1 MGYTG
6 TPGRK
11 KSRLSY
17 HVRLH
22 RRFPRRA
29 YTASATLGCNDELVA
44 FLVAVKGAG
53 AWVQGAASASASGG
67 SATAV
72 QAFPGGNT
80 LGNCIIVDASMSG
93 LFVACRPNDSRRL
106 HGFAGELL
114 ARRLLTGRWAAATRV
129 AFSFIA
135 FGVRAGANTVTVTFT
150 PGFSDPPGP
159 VTIARLTNT
168 TGGTALD
175 VSDLARASASANVYN
190 LSLTTTA
197 PHDLLHLA
205 IVIAAACAGSP
216 FAVGGGNPLT
226 PPTPPE
232 AWLIVNEPSLGFTD
246 RSSYLAM
253 GEGSHSFDLKLRER
267 GTANYTLVSNPQDP
281 TSAPISYLPTMG
293 QPIYLYD
300 QNVSGYALVFAGLIQ
315 DYTIRWSGI
324 TGLRYID
331 VSGSLWSRSS
341 DTVYAQPMQFVN
353 QTCGAIL
360 TALFNAFESGCP
372 VFPGVGPGGR
382 NRSTV
387 QRATR
392 RQTLGSV
399 RPACHHFGIHMG
411 RESADAAAFLS
422 VAHGDPG
429 AIHDSIRERALGFHL
444 AEVRQCRL
452 SQPAGGKTI
461 VRCLSA
467 FAGRLCRAG
476 QQTFT
481 LMRPVEQV
489 VAHVTT
495 TSTPNTATAA
505 FSGQPSPGDT
515 FSVGPAQ
522 GAWQAAHIY
531 GLGGVIVVSGIVFKV
546 TTAGTSG
553 GTQPAGFLTQTVVGD
568 TVNDNTVIWTCQGPA
583 GLGTGFTTYTWVS
596 ALDNTQYGQVLIGG
610 TLAASVQNAVDAL
623 NATAPYGGTPA
634 TKGKGLTISLPTWE
648 NSQVNA
654 ISVTGTGFTVTQKI
668 PGSGWIAGLTSTGT
682 AFSWS
687 AVTTSGGTSP
697 QTAVGPNEPATLS
710 ISVYAV
716 GTSNSAPGL
725 SYTEGSAVVQLATP
739 LNSGTNLTV
748 EYTRTD
754 GNVIEVENTAA
765 VTALAAISH
774 GTGKYQQSTD
784 QSSTGLI
791 STDAAAGLQFAQQIL
806 ATFDITQQKFEL
818 QLYQPGITPGQVL
831 TLALNSP
838 LNVMNGSYL
847 VLSIKGEL
855 VPTFPYL
862 DNPNAPN
869 AGHYRY
875 TADLINVNLIGTDLA
890 FWLGLGGGG
899 SGGGSGG
906 GELVAT
912 SGGGVPNAGP
922 LGPTPLTSGGVNAQ
936 TTSYTAVAADNG
948 KIISVNAAGATTLT
962 LPAAPPFAQWNIFVE
977 NIGAGT
983 LTVSPNG
990 LNLDGSASS
999 ITVGTNQGT
1008 YISTDGTNYFTG
1020 SRGFGLTNP
1029 MTTKGD
1035 VIVGATSGVPARL
1048 AVGTN
1053 GQVLTANSAATN
1065 GLDYEAPIALTTTG
1079 TSGAAS
1085 LTPGNPYVLN
1095 VPQYSGGGGGPVLVD
1110 PTNAWTPFN
1119 TSGMVLAPTYGAA
1132 RWQMASKVAA
1142 GDFVSGVSKAIP
1154 SAPYTRTF
1162 RIWPLLSQKS
1172 YANAGIGFADGS
1184 VGTPG
1189 KLLTLQL
1196 RSSDPAGGAGGSNA
1210 GFLPTPL
1217 AQNFNSVT
1225 SGTTVVALAT
1235 GITNNQGISLGPV
1248 WMQLIDDGTNWIWN
1262 VSNDGSNYITLM
1274 KETRNTFLTATQLIV
1289 FVNPSSSSD
1298 TVFLTFDSFQ

>member
-1 MGYTG
+1 M
-6 TPGRK
+6 
-11 KSRLSY
+11 
-17 HVRLH
+17 
-22 RRFPRRA
+22 
-29 YTASATLGCNDELVA
+29 D
-44 FLVAVKGAG
+44 
-53 AWVQGAASASASGG
+53 GG
-67 SATAV
+67 
-72 QAFPGGNT
+72 Q
-80 LGNCIIVDASMSG
+80 
-93 LFVACRPNDSRRL
+93 
-106 HGFAGELL
+106 
-114 ARRLLTGRWAAATRV
+114 
-129 AFSFIA
+129 
-135 FGVRAGANTVTVTFT
+135 
-150 PGFSDPPGP
+150 
-159 VTIARLTNT
+159 
-168 TGGTALD
+168 
-175 VSDLARASASANVYN
+175 
-190 LSLTTTA
+190 
-197 PHDLLHLA
+197 
-205 IVIAAACAGSP
+205 
-216 FAVGGGNPLT
+216 
-226 PPTPPE
+226 
-232 AWLIVNEPSLGFTD
+232 
-246 RSSYLAM
+246 
-253 GEGSHSFDLKLRER
+253 HSFDLKLRER

-331 VSGSLWSRSS
+331 VSAVSLESVF

-360 TALFNAFESGCP
+360 TALFNAFENGCP
-372 VFPGVGPGGR
+372 VTLGTVQAGATVPLFNANLGDKLSDLFDQLATTSEFTWGVNPQTQQLFFQLPTATPAPFTIQSANVLWDSISQKFDNADYR
-382 NRSTV
+382 NRQAVKLS
-387 QRATR
+387 
-392 RQTLGSV
+392 
-399 RPACHHFGIHMG
+399 F
-411 RESADAAAFLS
+411 DAFPHS
-422 VAHGDPG
+422 Q
-429 AIHDSIRERALGFHL
+429 EGF
-444 AEVRQCRL
+444 V
-452 SQPAGGKTI
+452 G
-461 VRCLSA
+461 
-467 FAGRLCRAG
+467 AG

-489 VAHVTT
+489 VAAWVT

-522 GAWQAAHIY
+522 GAWQSAHIY
-531 GLGGVIVVSGIVFKV
+531 GLGGVIVVSGIGFKV

-583 GLGTGFTTYTWVS
+583 GLGTGFTTYTWVT
-596 ALDNTQYGQVLIGG
+596 ALDNTQYGQVLIGL

-634 TKGKGLTISLPTWE
+634 TNGKGLTISLPTWE

-716 GTSNSAPGL
+716 GTSNSDPGL

-922 LGPTPLTSGGVNAQ
+922 LGPTPLTSGGVNIQ

-1020 SRGFGLTNP
+1020 SRGLGLTNP

-1035 VIVGATSGVPARL
+1035 VIVAATSGVPARL
-1048 AVGTN
+1048 AVGAN
-1053 GQVLTANSAATN
+1053 GKVLTANSSATN

-1085 LTPGNPYVLN
+1085 LTPGNPYTLN
-1095 VPQYSGGGGGPVLVD
+1095 VPQYSGGGGGSITFGTRASLPGTVPASGSLYVCTD
-1110 PTNAWTPFN
+1110 SPYQYLSDGTAWQAYMFGFHVTEPILSNFTWANQGGATADTTFGGIYLSAPAVSGDNIRLLFIAAPSTPYTITAAFLYNMVAPPGYGGLSFYDGTKFATALMAISSGPPPFPIVTASKFTNATTFSASYVNSPLIFMNGPLFWLRVTDN
-1119 TSGMVLAPTYGAA
+1119 GTNRITSFSV
-1132 RWQMASKVAA
+1132 
-1142 GDFVSGVSKAIP
+1142 
-1154 SAPYTRTF
+1154 
-1162 RIWPLLSQKS
+1162 
-1172 YANAGIGFADGS
+1172 DG
-1184 VGTPG
+1184 
-1189 KLLTLQL
+1189 QH
-1196 RSSDPAGGAGGSNA
+1196 
-1210 GFLPTPL
+1210 F
-1217 AQNFNSVT
+1217 
-1225 SGTTVVALAT
+1225 
-1235 GITNNQGISLGPV
+1235 
-1248 WMQLIDDGTNWIWN
+1248 MQL
-1262 VSNDGSNYITLM
+1262 
-1274 KETRNTFLTATQLIV
+1274 NTIGRTDFLTATDVGFCL
-1289 FVNPSSSSD
+1289 SSD
-1298 TVFLTFDSFQ
+1298 SSTWPANLWLVSWKQT

>member
-1 MGYTG
+1 MGYTERQDARSHDSV
-6 TPGRK
+6 TTFD
-11 KSRLSY
+11 STTLSAG
-17 HVRLH
+17 
-22 RRFPRRA
+22 A

-93 LFVACRPNDSRRL
+93 LFGPAGTTAVCTDSQGNSYTQVIDGAVGGGNL
-106 HGFAGELL
+106 I
-114 ARRLLTGRWAAATRV
+114 

-159 VTIARLTNT
+159 VTIAVNEHA
-168 TGGTALD
+168 GGTAVD
-175 VSDLARASASANVYN
+175 VSTGAAGASANVYN

-226 PPTPPE
+226 PPTPPQ

-246 RSSYLAM
+246 RSSFLFM
-253 GEGSHSFDLKLRER
+253 DGGQHSFDLKLRER

-331 VSGSLWSRSS
+331 VSAVSLESVF

-360 TALFNAFESGCP
+360 TALFNAFENGCP
-372 VFPGVGPGGR
+372 VTLGLVQAGATAPLFNAQLGDKLSDLFDQLATTSKFTWGVNPQTQQLFFQLPTATPAPFTIQSANVLWDSISQKFDNADYR
-382 NRSTV
+382 NRQAVKLS
-387 QRATR
+387 
-392 RQTLGSV
+392 
-399 RPACHHFGIHMG
+399 F
-411 RESADAAAFLS
+411 DAFPHS
-422 VAHGDPG
+422 Q
-429 AIHDSIRERALGFHL
+429 EGF
-444 AEVRQCRL
+444 V
-452 SQPAGGKTI
+452 G
-461 VRCLSA
+461 
-467 FAGRLCRAG
+467 AG

-489 VAHVTT
+489 TGAWVT

-531 GLGGVIVVSGIVFKV
+531 GLAGVIVVAGIVFKV

-774 GTGKYQQSTD
+774 GTGKYQQATD

-899 SGGGSGG
+899 GSGGSGG

-922 LGPTPLTSGGVNAQ
+922 LGPTPLTSGGVNIQ

-1048 AVGTN
+1048 AVGAN
-1053 GQVLTANSAATN
+1053 GKVITANSAATN
-1065 GLDYEAPIALTTTG
+1065 GVDYEAPIALTTTG

-1085 LTPGNPYVLN
+1085 LTPGNPYTLN
-1095 VPQYSGGGGGPVLVD
+1095 VPQYSGGGGGLTLIQSQVLGS
-1110 PTNAWTPFN
+1110 P
-1119 TSGMVLAPTYGAA
+1119 AA
-1132 RWQMASKVAA
+1132 SVTFSAIPGTFTHLRLVFTARSS
-1142 GDFVSGVSKAIP
+1142 VSGNNDNFYVQMNGDTAANYNAAFNIANTGGNASGAIGTGATAGLIGTADGATSP
-1154 SAPYTRTF
+1154 ANSAASGEVLFP
-1162 RIWPLLSQKS
+1162 S
-1172 YANAGIGFADGS
+1172 YARTTFSKRFTSTFGDIQGASLTNVFVRVYSGVWNSTAAITS
-1184 VGTPG
+1184 
-1189 KLLTLQL
+1189 LLIQL
-1196 RSSDPAGGAGGSNA
+1196 SSGSNFVTGSA
-1210 GFLPTPL
+1210 FDLYGF
-1217 AQNFNSVT
+1217 
-1225 SGTTVVALAT
+1225 
-1235 GITNNQGISLGPV
+1235 
-1248 WMQLIDDGTNWIWN
+1248 
-1262 VSNDGSNYITLM
+1262 
-1274 KETRNTFLTATQLIV
+1274 
-1289 FVNPSSSSD
+1289 
-1298 TVFLTFDSFQ
+1298 